1 MTVKTKIS
9 YHRTPTVGQPR
20 PTDLTWVA
28 MAPGQPN
35 KHSYSSLPT
44 IACTGPGLY
53 QRGQIIRLPIR
64 PLRGSWTIF
73 RHIKSTG
80 VRGRDV
86 HDNACSHTESLNC
99 FGRFV
104 NRLNES
110 DQ

>member
-1 MTVKTKIS
+1 MTVKAKIS

-64 PLRGSWTIF
+64 PLRGSWTIC
-73 RHIKSTG
+73 RDIYSTG
-80 VRGRDV
+80 GRGRDV
-86 HDNACSHTESLNC
+86 HHIAISHTESFTSIGHL
-99 FGRFV
+99 V
-104 NRLNES
+104 NLTNGTA
-110 DQ
+110 